1 MKIEER
7 TGMRR
12 ADQGRALRNSHFEKH
27 PHSPHDLTAEDL
39 HNIYQAAKAAEADG
53 QIITAATSGY
63 YIGFLNG
70 YKARQLE
77 ERTERKAA
85 AE

>member
-12 ADQGRALRNSHFEKH
+12 ADQGKALWNAHFEKH
-27 PHSPHDLTAEDL
+27 PRSPHNLTTKDMYD
-39 HNIYQAAKAAEADG
+39 IYQAAQAEEDSIIKAMMA
-53 QIITAATSGY
+53 GY
-63 YIGFLNG
+63 YIGFMNG

-85 AE
+85 AK